1 MRPTQAEIT
10 LGTPEGVQT
19 EDEKEKG
26 TTILK
31 GGDSKQK
38 KVEVGWEEFRMRGE
52 TTLTIAS
59 FL

>member
-1 MRPTQAEIT
+1 MLPTQPEIT

-19 EDEKEKG
+19 EDKKEKS

-38 KVEVGWEEFRMRGE
+38 KAEVG
-52 TTLTIAS
+52 
-59 FL
+59 

>member
-1 MRPTQAEIT
+1 MLPTQAEIT

-19 EDEKEKG
+19 EDKKEKG

-38 KVEVGWEEFRMRGE
+38 KVEVG
-52 TTLTIAS
+52 
-59 FL
+59 